1 MESIPHLEAG
11 CPVIALHPTHSPQ
24 YFLTS
29 LADIAR
35 ALDDFWYRDEA
46 GQLLRVKESL
56 ETKVQPPRKE

>member
-1 MESIPHLEAG
+1 
-11 CPVIALHPTHSPQ
+11 VIALHPTHSPQ